1 MVVSIFS
8 YTFLPP
14 LAIESAHLLLRICFT
29 DLLWCC
35 SLFTSIGVWLAN
47 SLFELIHSIIEYLYR
62 TLLQLFML
70 KTLWEFIQHNIRCRN
85 CNFVLDRSIGIDKY
99 WNKMVCL
106 SECNPSFLIVSLHN
120 SMLLYNTLTLVLI
133 ARLIF
138 MHFHAHYT
146 ILYYITF
153 YWLCEFARQLCK
165 NTSTKQFGYKF
176 DFHWCLI
183 L

>member
-35 SLFTSIGVWLAN
+35 SLFTSIGVWLPN

-85 CNFVLDRSIGIDKY
+85 CNFVLDRSVGIDKY

-133 ARLIF
+133 AWLIF

-146 ILYYITF
+146 FYITSHF
-153 YWLCEFARQLCK
+153 TDCVNLHANYAK

-176 DFHWCLI
+176 DFHWRLV